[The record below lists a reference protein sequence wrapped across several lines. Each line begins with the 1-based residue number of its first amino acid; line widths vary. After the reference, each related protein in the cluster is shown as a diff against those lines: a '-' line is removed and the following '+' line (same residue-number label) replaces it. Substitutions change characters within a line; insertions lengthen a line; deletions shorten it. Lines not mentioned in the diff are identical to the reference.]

1 MSLIISAIAAMSIS
15 LGLQHH
21 GRSLIK
27 SNKADPNV
35 TAGYIGV
42 SFVLNA
48 LVFKTQS
55 IQYWFDAVLFSV
67 WLLFL
72 YLIAYAAYHGITDA
86 AKMNNKVRLEK
97 ETKEAF
103 TMYPVFAC
111 MTLLLAHTLTSFL
124 RWLVE

>member
-1 MSLIISAIAAMSIS
+1 MSLIISAIATMSIS

-21 GRSLIK
+21 GNSLIK
-27 SNKADPNV
+27 SNKADPKV
-35 TAGYIGV
+35 TSGYIGV

-48 LVFKTQS
+48 IVFKTQS

-86 AKMNNKVRLEK
+86 AKANNKARLEK

-103 TMYPVFAC
+103 TMYPIFAC
-111 MTLLLAHTLTSFL
+111 VTLLFAYALTSIL